1 MIKVQHLNIC
11 ILLCSLLSCKSEEF
25 NEGQTKLQMEEYLYI
40 IEDVNES
47 LLVNSPFY
55 SLEVG
60 DTLFFKNDR
69 KTGVLELKKNS
80 IGVLQKFTVLNSDQY
95 ILKVKYS
102 NDNLFQWNFT
112 RSQYQTFDKVFE
124 IDIREETLKTRIKNE
139 IFFIA
144 KKLN

>member
-55 SLEVG
+55 SFLIPCPNLRANKIG
-60 DTLFFKNDR
+60 NFQFPINFFC
-69 KTGVLELKKNS
+69 
-80 IGVLQKFTVLNSDQY
+80 
-95 ILKVKYS
+95 
-102 NDNLFQWNFT
+102 
-112 RSQYQTFDKVFE
+112 
-124 IDIREETLKTRIKNE
+124 
-139 IFFIA
+139 
-144 KKLN
+144 